1 MLISMLYII
10 EPTNELYTPTV
21 IAIKVATR
29 QFMGYRPPNS
39 DWLSGCDHG
48 LSLQEN
54 LVMIT
59 YPCILLKRRLN

>member
-1 MLISMLYII
+1 MLYIT
-10 EPTNELYTPTV
+10 EPTNELYRPTV

-48 LSLQEN
+48 LSLVKH

-59 YPCILLKRRLN
+59 YTCTLLKRRLN

>member
-10 EPTNELYTPTV
+10 EPTNELYRRTV

-29 QFMGYRPPNS
+29 QFMGYGPPKS

-48 LSLQEN
+48 LSLEKHM
-54 LVMIT
+54 VMIT